1 MWSSTSTRPRK
12 HRTTTTRGSDCVAH
26 HREEG
31 ATKPPLAWPRR
42 RRWRIPKV
50 PDIIPQAATLAEQ
63 PHEAIQSS
71 YRSRYRL
78 ARLSA
83 ISENQL
89 SRFTHDKVG
98 LSLSSIDRLCRALG
112 LELRPKDE

>member
-1 MWSSTSTRPRK
+1 L
-12 HRTTTTRGSDCVAH
+12 G
-26 HREEG
+26 
-31 ATKPPLAWPRR
+31 PPAERHDDAALKLYGQPPS
-42 RRWRIPKV
+42 RIPKV

-98 LSLSSIDRLCRALG
+98 LSLSSIDRLCRAFG

>member
-1 MWSSTSTRPRK
+1 MLPR
-12 HRTTTTRGSDCVAH
+12 HSA
-26 HREEG
+26 
-31 ATKPPLAWPRR
+31 PS
-42 RRWRIPKV
+42 
-50 PDIIPQAATLAEQ
+50 EQ
-63 PHEAIQSS
+63 PHEAIRRRD
-71 YRSRYRL
+71 RSRFRL
-78 ARLSA
+78 APQTD